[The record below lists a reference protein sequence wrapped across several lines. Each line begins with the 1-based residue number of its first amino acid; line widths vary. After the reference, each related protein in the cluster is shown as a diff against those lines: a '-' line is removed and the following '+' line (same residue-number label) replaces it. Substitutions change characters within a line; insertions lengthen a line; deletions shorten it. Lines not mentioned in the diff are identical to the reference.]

1 MVVNRFTVMGNRAGG
16 GARGGGGGAGGGAGR
31 AFSNATRGMS
41 ANQKSA
47 TQALMGITG
56 RSPKEA
62 AKMVK
67 THWDLT
73 DRYNGGKFN
82 AKTYANDIFS
92 FEAFQKP

>member
-1 MVVNRFTVMGNRAGG
+1 MGGRAGG
-16 GARGGGGGAGGGAGR
+16 GARGGGGAAGGAGR

-41 ANQKSA
+41 ANQKAA

-67 THWDLT
+67 KHWDLT

-82 AKTYANDIFS
+82 AKEYANDIFS
-92 FEAFQKP
+92 FEAFQKM